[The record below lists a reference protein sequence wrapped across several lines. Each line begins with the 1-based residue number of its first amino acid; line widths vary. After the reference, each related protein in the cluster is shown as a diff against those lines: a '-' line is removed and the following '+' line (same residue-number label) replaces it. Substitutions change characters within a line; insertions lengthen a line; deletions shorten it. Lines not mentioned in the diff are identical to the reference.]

1 MRKLVLLCL
10 SVVLVAMSATAQYR
24 RNYPR
29 RRGGGAA
36 LVDRALRDLDSASPR
51 ARGHHGTFRQAR
63 KDLLRFREHLA
74 EGRFDK
80 DRLDGAIENIDR
92 LAHSDQVHPRDR
104 RVLDRDAEDL
114 RDLRRAHD
122 RGERWRRWR

>member
-1 MRKLVLLCL
+1 MKKALLVCL
-10 SVVLVAMSATAQYR
+10 GVMLFGMSASAQYG
-24 RNYPR
+24 
-29 RRGGGAA
+29 RRGPGGMG
-36 LVDRALRDLDSASPR
+36 LVNRALRDLDSASPR
-51 ARGHHGTFRQAR
+51 ARGHHGTFDQAR

-104 RVLDRDAEDL
+104 RILDRDANDL
-114 RDLRRAHD
+114 RYLREHHD
-122 RGERWRRWR
+122 ERERERWR